1 MKRVIR
7 PIFATSDSFTFQS
20 PVIWKVRTVL
30 SVPAHSM
37 REAIQIVNSHEYELP
52 EGEYVKDSFKID
64 YDRLES

>member
-7 PIFATSDSFTFQS
+7 PVTAASDSFTFQI

-37 REAIQIVNSHEYELP
+37 KEAIQIVNSHEYELP
-52 EGEYVKDSFKID
+52 EGEYVKDSFEID